1 MVFEM
6 IRNINVQPTS
16 SLVLFF
22 LITKLE
28 LGFTYLCT
36 MKNELIDNDIKINK
50 PEPIAFGAK
59 LIYFNRETDI
69 SETIEAL
76 LLGKYV
82 LIERFYSNGLNLLN
96 ELQAYLKRKHQ
107 NQSFQEQRA
116 FRVEYQRLS
125 NLVLLEIKNH
135 KLTVKKA
142 PSIGWLEKLYPESD
156 NFLLTFPQIQG
167 LNSAWQWYVNG
178 VKIPVLRNK
187 LHPYYGV
194 YFPTRFE
201 HLQLFDNWLKHYK
214 GAKKSAIDIGIGSGV
229 LSLQLMNYG
238 FQKSFGTDMNPN
250 AIVGLK
256 ESMKGTKLALK
267 IELAYGHLFATWEKQ
282 TELIVFNPP
291 WLPASHD
298 LNRLDE
304 AIYYNDQLFP
314 EFFEEA
320 KKRLLPEGR
329 IVLLFSNLGQIT
341 KVTTAHPIENE
352 LQNQSRFV
360 LDKCLKKSVKNASER
375 TKRNQH
381 WRGEEEVELWILK
394 HKE

>member
-1 MVFEM
+1 MKKESEDADIKVN
-6 IRNINVQPTS
+6 RPQPVEFGT
-16 SLVLFF
+16 
-22 LITKLE
+22 T
-28 LGFTYLCT
+28 FTY
-36 MKNELIDNDIKINK
+36 
-50 PEPIAFGAK
+50 
-59 LIYFNRETDI
+59 FNQKTDTQ
-69 SETIEAL
+69 ETIEAL
-76 LLGKYV
+76 LLGNHI
-82 LIERFYSNGLNLLN
+82 LIEGFYSNGLNLLN
-96 ELQAYLKRKHQ
+96 NLQAYLKIKHP
-107 NQSFQEQRA
+107 NQGFQEQRA
-116 FRVEYQRLS
+116 FRLEYQQLS
-125 NLVLLEIKNH
+125 NLVLIEVNDHQLM
-135 KLTVKKA
+135 VKKA
-142 PSIGWLEKLYPESD
+142 PLIGWLAKLYPESTA
-156 NFLLTFPQIQG
+156 FLLPFPQIQG

-214 GAKKSAIDIGIGSGV
+214 GAKKSAIDVGIGSGI

-250 AIVGLK
+250 AIIGLQ

-267 IELAYGHLFATWEKQ
+267 IELAYGHLFATWDKQ

-341 KVTTAHPIENE
+341 KVTTAHPIVDE
-352 LQNQSRFV
+352 LQNESRFV
-360 LDKCLKKSVKNASER
+360 LDKCFKKSVKSASSK

-381 WRGEEEVELWILK
+381 WRGEEEVELWVLK
-394 HKE
+394 HWEERELNENEN